1 MSSPEFSVQAVDL
14 HRRFGPVQAVN
25 GISFGIRPGEIVGF
39 LGPNGAGKSTTM
51 RILTGLLR
59 ASSGSAWIR
68 GRCVATERD
77 EVKKLI
83 GFMPENNPL
92 PEDMRVVE
100 YLHFRAKLKGL
111 SPQRRK
117 QEVERVMELCDLH
130 RTASRKMIGNLS
142 KGFRQRVG
150 IADALLGQPPVVILD
165 EPTIGLDPFQV
176 IAFRKLLQNLRGRM
190 TLIISSHILPEIEKV
205 CDRAIIINQG
215 QVVAEGSPEELRR
228 LFTPGSIYEITI
240 EGELPPLEELSTRL
254 DCTVREEDHYPV
266 PATNL
271 QRWVLSTSTDEEVAP
286 RLVEVLAG
294 RSNTRLH
301 EVTRRRSGLE
311 EIFLAAT
318 RRGWENAA
326 GTVSPN
332 PEKP

>member
-1 MSSPEFSVQAVDL
+1 MSSQEFSVQAVNL

-51 RILTGLLR
+51 RILTGLIR

-68 GRCVATERD
+68 GRCVATQAA

-92 PEDMRVVE
+92 PEDLRVEE

-111 SPQRRK
+111 SRQRRK
-117 QEVERVMELCDLH
+117 QEVGRVMEICDLH
-130 RTASRKMIGNLS
+130 RTAARKMIGNLS

-228 LFTPGSIYEITI
+228 VFTPGAVYEITL
-240 EGELPPLEELSTRL
+240 EGELPPLEELSSRL
-254 DCTVREEDHYPV
+254 KQSLREEDRYPV
-266 PATNL
+266 PATSLN
-271 QRWVLSTSTDEEVAP
+271 RYVLSSPDAGDAAP
-286 RLVEVLAG
+286 LLIDSLAG
-294 RSNTRLH
+294 QAGIRLH
-301 EVTRRRSGLE
+301 EVTRRRTGLE

-318 RRGWENAA
+318 RRGWENTTA
-326 GTVSPN
+326 PL
-332 PEKP
+332 EKPATEA